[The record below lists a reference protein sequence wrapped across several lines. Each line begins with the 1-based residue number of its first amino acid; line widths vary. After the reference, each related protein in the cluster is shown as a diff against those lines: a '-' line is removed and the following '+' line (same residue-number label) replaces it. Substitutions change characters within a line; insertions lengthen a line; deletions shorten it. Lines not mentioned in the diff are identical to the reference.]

1 MEELGRIF
9 LAFVPETWIGVDVR
23 KQIGP
28 MLHER
33 GFCRALIVT
42 DKAVREHGLLEDVEK
57 SLQACALPFGVFGGS
72 LPNGPTEVVE
82 ECAEVARKE
91 AADVLIAVGGGSSI
105 DIAKAASALVT
116 NEGDIYELIGRDR
129 IKTPALFKVAIPT
142 TAGTGSEWSTSAIIT
157 DARDALKKPIFS
169 RFMCCDLVLLDPV
182 LTMELPPR
190 QTAETG
196 IDALTHAIEA
206 YGAWKSTVISDM
218 YAEKAIELV
227 GRNLRTAYAKGRK
240 HIESRY
246 NMLLAAAL
254 AMAAHTSSSAGL
266 IHAMNYPLTAKAH
279 VSHGTA
285 LALLLPHVIE
295 FNLVAC
301 PERYGRIAQLLGE
314 RIEGLAP
321 MEAARRASAAVRG
334 LCRDLGMPE
343 RLTEIGFQ
351 ASDIAPA
358 LEFLFAFQG
367 YGLENNP
374 RDATRDDLRRIYEA
388 AL

>member
-1 MEELGRIF
+1 MY

-28 MLHER
+28 MLHDR
-33 GFCRALIVT
+33 GFRRALIVT
-42 DKAVREHGLLEDVEK
+42 GKNVRERGLLRDIEQ
-57 SLQACALPFGVFGGS
+57 SLQTCALPYGVFDHS
-72 LPNGPTEVVE
+72 LPNGPTEIVE

-91 AADVLIAVGGGSSI
+91 AADVLIAVGGGSPI

-116 NEGDIYELIGRDR
+116 NREGIYEFIGKDR
-129 IKTPALFKVAIPT
+129 IKEPALFKVAIPT
-142 TAGTGSEWSTSAIIT
+142 TAGTGSEWSTSAIVT

-169 RFMCCDLVLLDPV
+169 RFMCCDLVLLDPI
-182 LTMELPPR
+182 LTLELPPR

-206 YGAWKSTVISDM
+206 YGAWKSTVLSDM

-227 GRNLRTAYAKGRK
+227 GRNLRTAYAKGHK
-240 HIESRY
+240 HLDARY
-246 NMLLAAAL
+246 KMLLAAAL

-285 LALLLPHVIE
+285 LALLLPHVME

-301 PERYGRIAQLLGE
+301 PEKYGRIAQLLGE
-314 RIEGLAP
+314 RVEGLTA
-321 MEAARRASAAVRG
+321 MEAAKKASAAVRG
-334 LCRDLGMPE
+334 LRSDLGIPE
-343 RLTEIGFQ
+343 RLTDIGFQ
-351 ASDIAPA
+351 ESDIEPA
-358 LEFLFAFQG
+358 LEFLFSFQR
-367 YGLENNP
+367 YGMENNP
-374 RDATRDDLRRIYEA
+374 RDATRDDLRRIYTA